1 MEFNTHLHIVSFDNP
16 YPPDYGG
23 VIDVFYKIKE
33 LHALGIKITLHVFHY
48 GREIHQEL
56 SNYCEEIHYY
66 KRRKLVNPF
75 SSVPYIVTTRAN
87 QQLLLR
93 LVQAD
98 YPILFEGLHTC
109 YYLRHP
115 KLKHRMKLVRM
126 HNIEHDYYDN
136 LKEVETSYLKRLFF
150 SQEAKKLRQYESVLH
165 HADKILA
172 ISNNDATYL
181 SSKFKNVFLVSAFH
195 ANTTVS
201 AKTGRGEY
209 ALYHGKLSVGE
220 NDEAARFLVE
230 KVFNKSKHPLFI
242 AGNQPSEQLKSLIK
256 KTPNVTLFDH
266 LHTEQISDLI
276 AHAHVNVLPTFQAT
290 GIKLK
295 LINVLF
301 QGRFVLAN
309 STMVSNTGCE
319 ALTYIANTPEGFVEQ
334 LDQIFAKNFSETDLE
349 NRKVILSTLFNNRQ
363 QAEYLV
369 QLLQPQ

>member
-1 MEFNTHLHIVSFDNP
+1 MEFKNKLHIVSFDNP
-16 YPPDYGG
+16 FPPDYGG

-33 LHALGIKITLHVFHY
+33 LHAMGIKITLHAFHY
-48 GREIHQEL
+48 GRKINPEL
-56 SNYCEEIHYY
+56 AKYCEEIFYY
-66 KRRKLVNPF
+66 KRKKIANPF

-93 LVQAD
+93 LVQDD

-115 KLKHRMKLVRM
+115 KLKNRLKLVRM
-126 HNIEHDYYDN
+126 HNIEHDYYEN
-136 LKEVETSYLKRLFF
+136 LKEVETSFIKRLFF
-150 SQEAKKLRQYESVLH
+150 HQEAKKLRQYERVLQ

-172 ISNNDATYL
+172 ISKNDATYL
-181 SSKFKNVFLVSAFH
+181 SSKFKQVYLVSAFH
-195 ANTTVS
+195 ANTSLST
-201 AKTGRGEY
+201 KTGRGEY

-230 KVFNKSKHPLFI
+230 KVFSKSKHPLYI
-242 AGNQPSEQLKSLIK
+242 AGNFPSEALKSLIK
-256 KTPNVTLFDH
+256 KTGNVTLFDN
-266 LHTEQISDLI
+266 LDTQQISELI
-276 AHAHVNVLPTFQAT
+276 ANAHVNVLPTFQAT

-319 ALTYIANTPEGFVEQ
+319 SLCSIANTPEGFIEQ
-334 LDQIFAKNFSETDLE
+334 LDTLFEKDFNSNDLE
-349 NRKVILSTLFNNRQ
+349 KRKEILLTLFDNRK
-363 QAEYLV
+363 QAEELV
-369 QLLQPQ
+369 GLVVSA